1 MQLSDDNVFPYLLG
15 RGFITPAAVLG
26 GDLQVVPQ
34 SARHASFRVER
45 RAGQGLFLKQGRDAG
60 GAAFLRREAF
70 VYRLAAEDP
79 AFSCLRG
86 GLPEFVAYD
95 GEAGVLAVELFAG
108 AASLSQVHARTRS
121 APAEPAS
128 LLGALLGRWHGRP
141 PLAPGDDRFTDLFPG
156 EKPWILGLHRSAPPP
171 NNAAAVFVVDALRED
186 PALRSAIDALAR
198 GYRRAGL
205 IHGDMKFDNCLC
217 FDEGGETRL
226 AVVDW
231 EIADR
236 GDPAWD
242 VAGIFQCYLLTW
254 MQLTFSR
261 RAFQPACRDF
271 WRSYCAARGISG
283 GAAAAELRLAWR
295 LAAARLF
302 QTAYEYALGD
312 GPPSWPLISS
322 SLQLGRKMLLDG
334 EGSLRELSGIVA

>member
-45 RAGQGLFLKQGRDAG
+45 RAGRGLFLKQSRDGAS
-60 GAAFLRREAF
+60 AAFLRREAF
-70 VYRLAAEDP
+70 LYRLAAEEP

-86 GLPEFVAYD
+86 GVPAFVAYD

-108 AASLSQVHARTRS
+108 AETLSRLHARTRT
-121 APAEPAS
+121 APAEPAG
-128 LLGALLGRWHGRP
+128 LLGELLGRWQRRP
-141 PLAPGDDRFTDLFPG
+141 PLAPGDERWRDLFPG
-156 EKPWILGLHRSAPPP
+156 EKPWVLGLHRQPPP
-171 NNAAAVFVVDALRED
+171 RGNAAAVFVLDALRQD
-186 PALRSAIDALAR
+186 PALRSAMDALAG
-198 GYRRAGL
+198 GYRRSGL
-205 IHGDMKFDNCLC
+205 VHGDMKFDNCLVLEE
-217 FDEGGETRL
+217 DGEMRL

-271 WRSYCAARGISG
+271 WRSYCAARGIFG
-283 GAAAAELRLAWR
+283 GVAAAELRLAWR

-302 QTAYEYALGD
+302 QTAYEYALSE

-322 SLQLGRKMLLDG
+322 SLQLGRKMLLDT
-334 EGSLRELSGIVA
+334 EGSLRELSGILA